1 MNEFANLLVRASR
14 SMGTLYALAVL
25 LNAEPREVYHW
36 IAGIERPTGERMTE
50 LLARLNNVL

>member
-14 SMGTLYALAVL
+14 TMGTLYALAVL

-36 IAGIERPTGERMTE
+36 IAGIERPNAERMGP
-50 LLARLNNVL
+50 LVVSG